1 MHMTA
6 EPGNPDPSLR
16 EIYLRAIERSTPG
29 ERAAFLDQ
37 ACGEDRALRSKVE
50 ALLRES
56 AEDGFMEQ
64 PAATL
69 QDTRV
74 VQSPEGP
81 GTVIGHYRLL
91 QKIGEGGFGTVYM
104 AEQREPVKRRVAL
117 KIIKLGMDPVSM
129 AALVLASGG
138 IAAMLGVVAYIGRLE
153 QREQALVIQNTRARE
168 ERETWARQTAIPAVK
183 QLIEDGRLVHA
194 FRLAR
199 EIQAVLPDD
208 PGFKDLW
215 DGFTVTVTFDL
226 EPAGTG
232 VYINMSC
239 SRAAT
244 TRRTMTLSKPRTIG
258 CGTCLF
264 LHQVGNPYYTES
276 SIPKRNRLRAPI
288 QMMGL

>member
-1 MHMTA
+1 
-6 EPGNPDPSLR
+6 
-16 EIYLRAIERSTPG
+16 
-29 ERAAFLDQ
+29 
-37 ACGEDRALRSKVE
+37 
-50 ALLRES
+50 
-56 AEDGFMEQ
+56 
-64 PAATL
+64 
-69 QDTRV
+69 
-74 VQSPEGP
+74 
-81 GTVIGHYRLL
+81 
-91 QKIGEGGFGTVYM
+91 
-104 AEQREPVKRRVAL
+104 
-117 KIIKLGMDPVSM
+117 VSM

-258 CGTCLF
+258 SGPVRAALM
-264 LHQVGNPYYTES
+264 GD
-276 SIPKRNRLRAPI
+276 KRHWASGPDWRGRLGALWRR
-288 QMMGL
+288 Q